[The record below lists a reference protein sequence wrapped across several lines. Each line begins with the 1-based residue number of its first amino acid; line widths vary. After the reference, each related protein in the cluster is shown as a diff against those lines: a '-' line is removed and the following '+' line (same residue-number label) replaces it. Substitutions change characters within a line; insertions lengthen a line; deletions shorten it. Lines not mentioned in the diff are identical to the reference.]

1 MKPLKIFYLSSEI
14 HPFSNTYSLAKFS
27 KLFGSYLNEKQDID
41 IRLCQPKYGYISD
54 RKYILREVIR
64 LKDLEIDFLG
74 KKHISNLKSAFI
86 PETRVQIYFMEHPDY
101 FKDVQDLLYKSR
113 NGRFFQN
120 NHEKFLFFIYNSFET
135 LKKLFWVPDVIVCND
150 WQMSLLSIIFDE
162 KYKQNEIFK
171 NTKIVTMI
179 HSYSDLYNY
188 PNQLLKD
195 LDLSYDSKLK
205 TQNAF
210 SISSKYSNLNYIFDN
225 DESLIK
231 QLSKSPENK
240 KLLSKRKNKVVKN
253 FESLVT
259 SEKIEV
265 FDKIINDFKALIK
278 K

>member
-1 MKPLKIFYLSSEI
+1 
-14 HPFSNTYSLAKFS
+14 
-27 KLFGSYLNEKQDID
+27 
-41 IRLCQPKYGYISD
+41 
-54 RKYILREVIR
+54 
-64 LKDLEIDFLG
+64 
-74 KKHISNLKSAFI
+74 
-86 PETRVQIYFMEHPDY
+86 
-101 FKDVQDLLYKSR
+101 
-113 NGRFFQN
+113 
-120 NHEKFLFFIYNSFET
+120 
-135 LKKLFWVPDVIVCND
+135 
-150 WQMSLLSIIFDE
+150 MSLLSIIFDE